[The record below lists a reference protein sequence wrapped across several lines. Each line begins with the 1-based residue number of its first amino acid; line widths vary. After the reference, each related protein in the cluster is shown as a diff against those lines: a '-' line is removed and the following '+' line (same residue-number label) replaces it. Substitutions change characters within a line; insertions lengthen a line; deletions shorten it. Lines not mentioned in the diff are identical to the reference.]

1 MAKRPDIQLPASE
14 TGAAL
19 LWQCGAL
26 RVDERSLQLW
36 IHARPVEIEPRPLA
50 LLILLLRRAGEVL
63 TRQDII
69 DALWAGR
76 PVSEEVISKCVARLR
91 ASLGAEHRQLIRTVH
106 GFGYRLE
113 AEAQVLAPDG
123 PPGAPSLEL
132 LAGQNPPHRPHWRLL
147 KSLSPPATVWLAEH
161 EKTGERRVFKFAADE
176 GSLVALQREV
186 MIQRLL
192 RKSLAEPDAYLY
204 CLDWNHAEPPFFNE
218 YPWVEDGSL
227 QEFLA
232 QPGAMER
239 STLAQ
244 RLEWV
249 AQIADALAAAHG
261 IGVLHKDIKP
271 ANILITRTPQGEAR
285 CLLADFGAGDLL
297 EPERLAALEITQ
309 ALGAGAVDGTGS
321 TLGTPLYLAPELLA
335 GKVSTVRS
343 DIYALG
349 VLLYQLVSGSFSRP
363 LSPGW
368 ERRID
373 DPVLRQDIAEACE
386 LSPRRRLGDAAELAR
401 RLRQLPERSRA
412 QLATQQRLAEAERA
426 REELLRMRI
435 RRRWQAVSLVVLLLA
450 ALLTSVLY
458 VDARRAAGAELAARQ
473 SAEAMNRFLNDE
485 LLGAADPFR
494 PGGGRGVTVAEVLDR
509 AAEALPRSGGLAAAT
524 RVDLAASLA
533 TAYGNLVL
541 WQAGQR
547 LLEREVAAAAA
558 ELGDGHPQLV
568 RLRLKLAEL
577 AAENDDYAVAARQ
590 YAVLRAAPPRDPDL
604 VWRARYGEGWL
615 QYKRGEFVAAA
626 AHYRQLLD
634 ELARDAAG
642 HRQLMADSR
651 WNLAEVHI
659 ELGDYAAADAELQQV
674 EAHYAQSGL
683 EVLGDWVQVTRANLL
698 LSSGQLAAA
707 ETHLVPLL
715 ARTEERLGDHHNIH
729 LFVMHFMGMLR
740 LQQGR
745 QEEAAQ
751 LFERSLERRQRV
763 HERAHHFPY
772 YATNRLGEA
781 RCAQGKYASALLLIR
796 EAQAAFVERLGDGHI
811 HSLRAGQNLAD
822 CLQRAGQ
829 PEAAVAQ
836 LEQLLPLAGA
846 DAGIVP
852 AYLHLALAQLAAQ
865 QQQPQRAAREREQAR
880 ALYERAYGR
889 LGQEHSVWHD
899 RRLAELLRAELQ
911 YRAAGRSSVTEKVD
925 QQLVAACGLG
935 QWYPVPARQFLV
947 APAAGHQAL

>member
-113 AEAQVLAPDG
+113 AEAQALAPDS
-123 PPGAPSLEL
+123 PPGAPTLEL
-132 LAGQNPPHRPHWRLL
+132 LAGNSPPHRPHWRLL

-271 ANILITRTPQGEAR
+271 ANILISRTPQGEAR

-309 ALGAGAVDGTGS
+309 ALGGEQTDGS
-321 TLGTPLYLAPELLA
+321 TAGTPLYLAPELLA

-401 RLRQLPERSRA
+401 RLRQLPERRRA
-412 QLATQQRLAEAERA
+412 QLATLQRLAEAERA

-509 AAEALPRSGGLAAAT
+509 AAEALPSSSGLAAAT
-524 RVDLAASLA
+524 RADLAASLA

-547 LLEREVAAAAA
+547 LLEREVSAAAAG
-558 ELGDGHPQLV
+558 LGDAHPQV
-568 RLRLKLAEL
+568 VALRLKLAEL
-577 AAENDDYAVAARQ
+577 AAENDDYDVAARQ
-590 YAVLRAAPPRDPDL
+590 YAALRAAPPQDPDQ

-642 HRQLMADSR
+642 HRQLVADSR
-651 WNLAEVHI
+651 WNLAEVQI

-707 ETHLVPLL
+707 EAQLVPLL
-715 ARTEERLGDHHNIH
+715 TRTEERLGDHHNIH

-745 QEEAAQ
+745 HEEAAQ

-763 HERAHHFPY
+763 HEPAHHFPY

-796 EAQAAFVERLGDGHI
+796 EAQAAFVERLGEGHI
-811 HSLRAGQNLAD
+811 HSLRAGQNLAE

-829 PEAAVAQ
+829 LDTAVAE
-836 LEQLLPLAGA
+836 LERLLPLAAA
-846 DAGIVP
+846 DAGLVP
-852 AYLHLALAQLAAQ
+852 PYLHLALAQIET
-865 QQQPQRAAREREQAR
+865 QRGLPEPAARQREQAR
-880 ALYERAYGR
+880 AIYERLYGP
-889 LGQEHSVWHD
+889 LGQENSVWYD
-899 RRLAELLRAELQ
+899 RRLAELLSAEPQ
-911 YRAAGRSSVTEKVD
+911 R
-925 QQLVAACGLG
+925 
-935 QWYPVPARQFLV
+935 
-947 APAAGHQAL
+947 